1 MSGYK
6 HCSYWLVFN
15 NYQLSQQA
23 NLRHARAQY
32 GMHWHGYIFSRGY
45 SLYFLLLAH
54 LWWFGGLGFWGWGLG
69 LGLMGFEACGVG
81 PAGFFWVGALYINIE
96 E

>member
-1 MSGYK
+1 MDINIAPTGWFSIITSCPSRLISGMPGHSMECIGMAIFFPGVIRYT
-6 HCSYWLVFN
+6 L
-15 NYQLSQQA
+15 LSP
-23 NLRHARAQY
+23 
-32 GMHWHGYIFSRGY
+32 FS
-45 SLYFLLLAH
+45 SFMVV
-54 LWWFGGLGFWGWGLG
+54 WGLGFWGWGLG